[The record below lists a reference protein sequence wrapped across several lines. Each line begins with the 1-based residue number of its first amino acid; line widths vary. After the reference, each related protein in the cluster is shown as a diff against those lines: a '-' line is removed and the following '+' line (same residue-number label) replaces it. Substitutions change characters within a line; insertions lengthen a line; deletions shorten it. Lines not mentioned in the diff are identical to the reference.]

1 MISSPGWDKPS
12 AGPPTVSS
20 KLPPVT
26 ASTGLV
32 TASPAVVST
41 PPPTVPPR
49 NGSRLEHTAVTNGK
63 AKLQEKY
70 FDSNIEAEA
79 SPPPVQAKAS
89 SRSDGEEKSSSD
101 VTDKAG
107 GGGAGGYRENWK
119 ARQDKQN
126 TIVFN
131 FTGSKKDVSH
141 IENDGLDL
149 SKRNEKKVGSFKS
162 FHETLFYV
170 SLVFLPVSNSID
182 SRLLAYPDPVFF
194 SGGHIQ

>member
-12 AGPPTVSS
+12 TGPPTVSS

-49 NGSRLEHTAVTNGK
+49 NGSRLEHTAAVTNGK

-107 GGGAGGYRENWK
+107 VGGAGGYRENWK

-149 SKRNEKKVGSFKS
+149 SKRNEKKVGS
-162 FHETLFYV
+162 L
-170 SLVFLPVSNSID
+170 N
-182 SRLLAYPDPVFF
+182 
-194 SGGHIQ
+194 